1 MTLIQILLSYSI
13 QGIVSPFLTISI
25 QQGPQCDQLAAA
37 ATLVALP
44 CLSIPTSRCALWNG
58 SAIWLWHVT
67 PLITRVDLADLSKY
81 VSPSSLMA
89 P

>member
-37 ATLVALP
+37 TTLVALP
-44 CLSIPTSRCALWNG
+44 CLSILCHHSPALSTGQKALLPEPGN
-58 SAIWLWHVT
+58 
-67 PLITRVDLADLSKY
+67 
-81 VSPSSLMA
+81 
-89 P
+89 